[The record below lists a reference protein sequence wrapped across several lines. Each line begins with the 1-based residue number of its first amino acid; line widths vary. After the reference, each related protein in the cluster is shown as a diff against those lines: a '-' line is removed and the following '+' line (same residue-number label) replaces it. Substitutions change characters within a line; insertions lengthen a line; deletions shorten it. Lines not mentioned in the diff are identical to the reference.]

1 MTKMKLLLN
10 LFFIIALLMLLKSCY
25 YDIEDE
31 LYPYNAPDSVTY
43 TGNIVPIL
51 QTNCNSC
58 HSGTGFPSGNGIIL
72 DTYPGV
78 KAKVDDGKF
87 ACAVNHDGSCS
98 PMPKG
103 TSKLSANLLSEINTW
118 LAEGAPNN

>member
-1 MTKMKLLLN
+1 MKLLLN
-10 LFFIIALLMLLKSCY
+10 LFFMIAVLMLLKSCY

-43 TGNIVPIL
+43 SGNIVPIL
-51 QTNCNSC
+51 QTNCYSC
-58 HSGTGFPSGNGIIL
+58 HSGTAFPSGNGIIL
-72 DTYPGV
+72 DTYSGV
-78 KAKVDDGKF
+78 KAKVNDGKF

-118 LAEGAPNN
+118 LADGAPNN